1 MSSHSLRE
9 SQRALSRVRF
19 YRGATDLDLE
29 QRQKPE
35 ALNPRPQLARQA
47 VHSALTLVHAQA
59 ERQRQSA
66 AEAGV
71 AGL

>member
-1 MSSHSLRE
+1 M
-9 SQRALSRVRF
+9 SRVRF
-19 YRGATDLDLE
+19 YHGATDLDRE

-35 ALNPRPQLARQA
+35 ALNPRPQLAHQA
-47 VHSALTLVHAQA
+47 VHSALTLVHGQA
-59 ERQRQSA
+59 ERQCQSA